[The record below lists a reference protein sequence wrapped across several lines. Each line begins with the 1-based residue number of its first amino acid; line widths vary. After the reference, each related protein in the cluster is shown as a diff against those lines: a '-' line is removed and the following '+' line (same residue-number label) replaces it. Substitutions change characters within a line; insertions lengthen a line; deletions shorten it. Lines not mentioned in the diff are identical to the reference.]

1 LQPSGQTIPDFSNL
15 FSQLAQVA
23 NKTPQRQAGP
33 FELYDDYDNAFL
45 GQGNNLLDY
54 RTPLE
59 AHNVLRPTQQQAPLR
74 NRPQQTPLR
83 NRQQQTP
90 LRDPI
95 LQVERD
101 GYHFSVSPGKK
112 KLQMS
117 PEQSPQQ
124 TTSTSSMDQSIAFL
138 NNFDVGNKAT
148 HTATHTPTVRPAE
161 RRRASKGADELLFEG
176 SVGESSVDNTNLV
189 YANTKKELLG
199 RYGLQNIT
207 EAKKHFKELK
217 DMKATEAYLWLA
229 QNERKNKK
237 QNFS

>member
-33 FELYDDYDNAFL
+33 FELYDDFDNAFI

-176 SVGESSVDNTNLV
+176 SVGESSVDNTNFA

-199 RYGLQNIT
+199 RYGFQNLT
-207 EAKKHFKELK
+207 QARNHYKELRGK
-217 DMKATEAYLWLA
+217 NVGESYLWLA
-229 QNERKNKK
+229 ENEIKNKK
-237 QNFS
+237 K